1 MFGFYGMP
9 HAVSGPVPD
18 SGEGEKPEVPG
29 RDGRGGRTATPL
41 SWLRMGSSSGEGS
54 TPERRPGLKETLLE
68 RGAFDLRKAADV
80 IYAVDRSTGM
90 RCGLFYGDPEI
101 EFLPIDPDRP
111 FTWPAIVDY
120 RVDREIDNLDSL
132 AGAVELVKGS
142 CCFVGDL
149 RKRLKEPWL
158 LEDLRIADIV
168 YAVDSWSGERCGLF
182 YGDPETESLPIYD
195 QQPWKAPAVL
205 EITVN
210 HWSDD
215 LEVLAEAVR
224 SIKGFCC
231 YPPDEVETGGA
242 GVRSDPEIP

>member
-1 MFGFYGMP
+1 MYSSYGRP
-9 HAVSGPVPD
+9 RAAAGPVPD
-18 SGEGEKPEVPG
+18 SGEGEKPKVPG
-29 RDGRGGRTATPL
+29 GDGRAGRTPTFFP
-41 SWLRMGSSSGEGS
+41 WLPVESSSVKGS
-54 TPERRPGLKETLLE
+54 APGRRPGFTESLLE
-68 RGAFDLRKAADV
+68 RANIEILKAGDV

-90 RCGLFYGDPEI
+90 RCGLFYGDPET

-120 RVDREIDNLDSL
+120 WVDRETGDLDSL

-231 YPPDEVETGGA
+231 YPPDEEETGGA
-242 GVRSDPEIP
+242 GVRPDPEIP